1 MNLYDLPQNVLHII
15 ANHLEV
21 PFKIRLAMANKH
33 LFHILIPTAYS
44 TIIFEP
50 NIYQN
55 ISSKEKIQIKL
66 ANRNDK
72 IVDNT
77 ITILSNNNIKGFIQ
91 TISNPSILNFN
102 YSDFII
108 ELYFEK
114 LSNSKI
120 FDLSCW
126 RNSNIF
132 PKFTNLKKCQFP
144 STKNIHPLTYENA
157 PNLET
162 LIIDYNFC
170 DFLDYN
176 KGSVE
181 FFNHQKIKNI
191 FIKGTLGKN
200 EDMVLFKVLT
210 KFPLMIKNLNQL
222 HFLVDSNENYE
233 FVYRRIVG
241 FFAILRKMNLVMHN
255 INKLSLV
262 LTNLSSSTILSLINK
277 HIIFENL
284 DSLSLLIQDDSKILT
299 LVKSLDKLS
308 TIINHHGFNIKNLLI
323 KYDLINEDI
332 EKNHLRSMMLLKLC
346 ESFSNLTHLNI
357 DLKIEGLNFSNL
369 LMILGTPI
377 SNNIDTLIDI
387 RINVYQP
394 SENLIGNILPTLEDA
409 ILLFPYLNFLNN
421 CDCVICK
428 SILNKLALNDN
439 SNQNLFDETIKV
451 STLLIIGQELDSV
464 QRQCSYNIDSSSM
477 INQNSRFLRLDTYS
491 KHGYLFDHLINKQ
504 LKHSLAFLK
513 NLKIFEICGLV
524 YINKKFQ
531 TKNIENNRNSVDY
544 NTHNDVDED
553 EDEEMPDFD
562 DCGVTKREKNT
573 IQLSQFNLLYGG
585 DFTGLES
592 SILTN
597 ITDLGRVFNGNMSS
611 FG

>member
-1 MNLYDLPQNVLHII
+1 MNLCDLPQNVLHII
-15 ANHLEV
+15 ADHLEA
-21 PFKIRLAMANKH
+21 PFKIRLAMANKR

-44 TIIFEP
+44 IIVFEP
-50 NIYQN
+50 NKYQT
-55 ISSKEKIQIKL
+55 ISSKEKNQIKL
-66 ANRNDK
+66 ALRNDK
-72 IVDNT
+72 IVDNN
-77 ITILSNNNIKGFIQ
+77 IIILSDNNIEKFIQ
-91 TISNPSILNFN
+91 TISNPSILGFN

-114 LSNSKI
+114 LINPKI
-120 FDLSCW
+120 FDLSSW
-126 RNSNIF
+126 RNSIIF
-132 PKFTNLKKCQFP
+132 PKFTNLKKYQIP
-144 STKNIHPLTYENA
+144 STINIHPLTYENA

-170 DFLDYN
+170 NFLDYN

-181 FFNHQKIKNI
+181 FFNHQNIKNI

-200 EDMVLFKVLT
+200 EDMVIFKVLT
-210 KFPLMIKNLNQL
+210 KFPLMIKNLHQL

-284 DSLSLLIQDDSKILT
+284 DTLSLIIQDNSKILT

-308 TIINHHGFNIKNLLI
+308 TIIHHHGFNIKNLLI
-323 KYDLINEDI
+323 KYDLVNEDV

-409 ILLFPYLNFLNN
+409 MLLFPYLNFLNN
-421 CDCVICK
+421 CDCIICR
-428 SILNKLALNDN
+428 SILNKLTLDN
-439 SNQNLFDETIKV
+439 NTNLNLFDETIKV

-464 QRQCSYNIDSSSM
+464 QRQCSYIIDSSSM

-504 LKHSLAFLK
+504 LNHSLAFLK

-524 YINKKFQ
+524 YINKKTQ
-531 TKNIENNRNSVDY
+531 IENNENKGIS
-544 NTHNDVDED
+544 NENED

-562 DCGVTKREKNT
+562 DLGVTEAKKDT
-573 IQLSQFNLLYGG
+573 LQLNHFDLLYGG
-585 DFTGLES
+585 KFTGLES
-592 SILTN
+592 SILAN
-597 ITDLGRVFNGNMSS
+597 ISDLGRVFNGNVTS
-611 FG
+611 FSP